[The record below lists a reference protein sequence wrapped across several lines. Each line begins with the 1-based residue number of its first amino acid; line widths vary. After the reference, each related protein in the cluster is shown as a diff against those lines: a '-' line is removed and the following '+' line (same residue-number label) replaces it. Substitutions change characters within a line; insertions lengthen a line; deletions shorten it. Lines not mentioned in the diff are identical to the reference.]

1 MLHTTIN
8 VISMMTTF
16 SVKMTDCFVSYT
28 SLINFNLFIFL
39 FFNLVIFFSNNLD
52 IKSGSIVTG
61 HQDKPKKENVIV
73 H

>member
-1 MLHTTIN
+1 M
-8 VISMMTTF
+8 
-16 SVKMTDCFVSYT
+16 
-28 SLINFNLFIFL
+28 NFNLFIFL

-61 HQDKPKKENVIV
+61 HQDKPKKENVII